1 MTVSEII
8 KSVRWCIDEEAVNAS
23 ELADTSAY
31 DFEGGSHSDN
41 GLMNNIITDKIG
53 DALRWVC
60 LFGPA
65 TLLDGSDETKEEK
78 GKTVVIDPGVMK
90 DVTATPT
97 AITGKNA
104 GRITMPTDFIKLAR
118 IRVNGWHRAIKVPI
132 SEDSEE
138 YLQLYDVN
146 GATATADRPQA
157 AVIDKTVK
165 EIEVWPWTA
174 TDGQVEY
181 TYVAAT
187 DGKGFETTKEGVT
200 ETHYA
205 LPPKAR
211 TAFIYYLA
219 FLVLSAYGDARAKNM
234 LDIAK
239 MNLGA
244 TE

>member
-23 ELADTSAY
+23 ELADASAY
-31 DFEGGSHSDN
+31 DFEEGSHSDN

-65 TLLDGSDETKEEK
+65 TLLDGSDETKEEE
-78 GKTVVIDPGVMK
+78 GETVVVDPGVMK
-90 DVTATPT
+90 DMSVTPT
-97 AITGKNA
+97 TIEGHNA

-118 IRVNGWHRAIKVPI
+118 IRVSGWHRAIKVPI

-157 AVIDKTVK
+157 AIIDKTAK

-174 TDGQVEY
+174 TDGEVQY

-187 DGKGFETTKEGVT
+187 DGESFEKTEGDVT

-219 FLVLSAYGDARAKNM
+219 FLVLSAYGDPRAKNM
-234 LDIAK
+234 FDIAK
-239 MNLGA
+239 MNMGQY
-244 TE
+244 E